1 MGRKKSLGHNPIGFN
16 FDDGLTYDFI
26 PNLNEQIVKEV
37 EHPEKNVQQLNKNK
51 TIVSYYIEEHIIDR
65 VRYFAQITE
74 QSYSSV
80 AKNAFEEFLHK
91 EGFKI

>member
-1 MGRKKSLGHNPIGFN
+1 MGRKRSLGHNPIGFN

-37 EHPEKNVQQLNKNK
+37 EHPEKQEESKIQNK
-51 TIVSYYIEEHIIDR
+51 TIVSYYIEENIIDR
-65 VRYFAQITE
+65 IKLFAKLTE

-80 AKNAFEEFLHK
+80 ATNAFEDFLHK

>member
-1 MGRKKSLGHNPIGFN
+1 MGRKKSLGHNPIGYN

-37 EHPEKNVQQLNKNK
+37 EHPEEPVQEKAQSK

-65 VRYFAQITE
+65 LRLFAQITE

-80 AKNAFEEFLHK
+80 AKNAFEDFLHK
-91 EGFKI
+91 EGFKV